1 MSLSLEELRRYLASL
16 YGADVS
22 ITSVR
27 ELGKAEEGAEAGE
40 ELKGFGYGRP
50 YLIEFSVKGER
61 RSAVLETM
69 RADGFGHEHLSDRL
83 QSLSL
88 AHSTYNKL
96 PRHAKSIDLGY
107 FSRGGAMRSIG
118 DIEEPFLLI
127 ERVEGS
133 EYYRDLERIRAEG
146 ALGPLDLARCDAL
159 SGYLAGI
166 HSVRGQ
172 SPGLYARRIRELVG
186 HGECIMGLLDS
197 YPADL
202 GFVSEREL
210 EEIERMCVGWRWRL
224 KGKGHRLCQVHGDF
238 HPWNVLFRE
247 GTDFSVLDRSR
258 GEWGEAA
265 DDVAAMTIN
274 YLFFSLQAH
283 GRLEG
288 PFLQLYERFM
298 REYLDLT
305 GDEELLRVIQPF
317 YAWRALVVASPIW
330 YPTISAEI
338 RRKLFNFIRNAL
350 STDELD
356 IRDLNSYLR

>member
-1 MSLSLEELRRYLASL
+1 MSLNLEELRRYLASIH
-16 YGADVS
+16 GTEVS

-27 ELGKAEEGAEAGE
+27 ELGGAEGAVGARG

-50 YLIEFSVKGER
+50 YLIEFSVGGER

-96 PRHAKSIDLGY
+96 PRHAKAIDLGY
-107 FSRGGAMRSIG
+107 FSKGGAMRSIG
-118 DIEEPFLLI
+118 DIEEPFILL

-133 EYYRDLERIRAEG
+133 GYYRDLERIRAEG

-159 SGYLAGI
+159 SSYLAEI
-166 HSVRGQ
+166 HSVRGH
-172 SPGLYARRIRELVG
+172 SPSLYARRIRELVG

-197 YPADL
+197 YPAEI
-202 GFVSEREL
+202 GFTSAKEL

-265 DDVAAMTIN
+265 DDVAAMSIN

-283 GRLEG
+283 GRLDG
-288 PFLQLYERFM
+288 PFLRL
-298 REYLDLT
+298 
-305 GDEELLRVIQPF
+305 
-317 YAWRALVVASPIW
+317 
-330 YPTISAEI
+330 
-338 RRKLFNFIRNAL
+338 
-350 STDELD
+350 
-356 IRDLNSYLR
+356 